1 MGMGQ
6 GERASH
12 YLTQKMEIINK
23 LSANTETQ
31 CRFIHKREMKG
42 LGRVLR
48 EREVLLNELAMLN
61 KELASDQTWEYVSAA
76 ASMIR
81 NITDKQ
87 QELLERSKQVLQEA
101 VAEHALIATELK
113 SSKIRRHVKN
123 EYVNTWTM
131 ISRRRLLNVRG

>member
-1 MGMGQ
+1 MGQ
-6 GERASH
+6 GERASS
-12 YLTQKMEIINK
+12 YLTQKMEILVKI
-23 LSANTETQ
+23 SANTETQ

-48 EREVLLNELAMLN
+48 EREALLNELAALN
-61 KELASDQTWEYVSAA
+61 KELASDPTWKYVPAA
-76 ASMIR
+76 APMMRDISQ
-81 NITDKQ
+81 KQ

-113 SSKIRRHVKN
+113 SSRIRRHVKN